1 MAIELIPRPA
11 AVWRHQQ
18 GDNQQPSS
26 NTQHPAPPPPP
37 GPSRSPEGDADH
49 ASLMQQEHSSR
60 RASAEPSHG
69 DEQGTDCQRQRRALL
84 AAMMRHWLR
93 VLQAVLREGPSRT
106 AARDLVEQLMARLD
120 DDRVPNTALPEG
132 GRHCQDGG
140 QTKRRKY
147 LNYFHITRLRLQDLE
162 DEDGTEGVN
171 QHAVI
176 ERLRATVR
184 DLRAARAVL
193 EQLTRDQ
200 GGQQLLSAHGGLDQA
215 EAAVEHACGEAHN
228 GEFDWMAPGWGAA
241 VCYLIGDAE
250 DLVEEEEGLNLVHPA
265 DVLAMAE
272 GAEGATS
279 RPGGTW
285 QQQCQRLLRDVRAV
299 AVMHMQGEPAV
310 MDMLLWSWTTS
321 CYAPS
326 RWTHKPRKRGSR
338 TSRDLSSDQRRHGNH
353 HWGWS
358 NGLAVFPA
366 QTRGTTAKGGPR
378 NRLSGAPRTQSW
390 WRRWKSASASKKK
403 KREQRQRPWTACS
416 RGEIRL
422 KKT

>member
-1 MAIELIPRPA
+1 MGAK
-11 AVWRHQQ
+11 
-18 GDNQQPSS
+18 
-26 NTQHPAPPPPP
+26 
-37 GPSRSPEGDADH
+37 
-49 ASLMQQEHSSR
+49 
-60 RASAEPSHG
+60 
-69 DEQGTDCQRQRRALL
+69 
-84 AAMMRHWLR
+84 
-93 VLQAVLREGPSRT
+93 
-106 AARDLVEQLMARLD
+106 
-120 DDRVPNTALPEG
+120 
-132 GRHCQDGG
+132 
-140 QTKRRKY
+140 TKRRKY

-326 RWTHKPRKRGSR
+326 RWTHKTTEEGEPHLEGPLFGPAPPRQPPLGMEQWPGSIPSTDAGDNSQGGPAEPSQWGPTDAELVEALEECER
-338 TSRDLSSDQRRHGNH
+338 QQEEEARAAAAAVDRMQPGGDPPEEDLSLSEMSPASHRRRRMHATVYDRHGGFH
-353 HWGWS
+353 
-358 NGLAVFPA
+358 P
-366 QTRGTTAKGGPR
+366 P
-378 NRLSGAPRTQSW
+378 
-390 WRRWKSASASKKK
+390 
-403 KREQRQRPWTACS
+403 
-416 RGEIRL
+416 GESL
-422 KKT
+422 